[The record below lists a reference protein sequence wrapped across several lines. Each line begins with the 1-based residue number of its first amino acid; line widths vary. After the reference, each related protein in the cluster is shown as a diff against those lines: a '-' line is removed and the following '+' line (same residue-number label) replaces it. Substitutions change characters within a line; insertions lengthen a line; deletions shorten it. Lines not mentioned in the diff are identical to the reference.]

1 MEPYQ
6 EESSCH
12 ECWTRVILRGQRD
25 RHAEGVARYE
35 VKCPV
40 CGMSVVFSIRGVLGP
55 DPARLI
61 CYERARR
68 REGLPLR

>member
-6 EESSCH
+6 EESC
-12 ECWTRVILRGQRD
+12 
-25 RHAEGVARYE
+25 
-35 VKCPV
+35 
-40 CGMSVVFSIRGVLGP
+40 VVFSIRGVLGA

-68 REGLPLR
+68 REGPLR